1 MKLLNK
7 SHIRLS
13 RYTMLAVLLLLSFVV
28 TSSSLAYWST
38 YVEASNDTYEQS
50 FQVGSALNSN
60 VDLTSNYD
68 ANGNAV
74 LGKTIMPGVKKSND
88 YHDVTLV
95 VTWDE
100 EASLMWGTVNE
111 GTLIY
116 SYELILSKDGSELSQ
131 KNYDKVIKYIHINE
145 SELNT
150 SSITHGD
157 TEHITYRVEIDRPS
171 NRGVRQLLKKVVIE
185 VVIHVTLNVE

>member
-1 MKLLNK
+1 
-7 SHIRLS
+7 
-13 RYTMLAVLLLLSFVV
+13 MLAVLLLLSFVV

-111 GTLIY
+111 GTLNY